1 MTVRMGRSPLEI
13 TSGHRST
20 AWFQAPNQIL
30 PLAYARKLNGYTISR
45 PAKPKYTLRSQCMGG
60 RGKRRMT
67 ALGYMGPCLEHKE
80 ENMRISHLSYVSRAA
95 CSIFLQTRLYLSSL
109 QELTHPDPWWA
120 GSFTSFSQILVGTT
134 HRYMQT
140 LSSFS

>member
-1 MTVRMGRSPLEI
+1 MGRGPLEI

-67 ALGYMGPCLEHKE
+67 ALGYMGPCFLKKKMVTFVHPPCGCIAAEKE
-80 ENMRISHLSYVSRAA
+80 NEV
-95 CSIFLQTRLYLSSL
+95 
-109 QELTHPDPWWA
+109 LTH
-120 GSFTSFSQILVGTT
+120 
-134 HRYMQT
+134 
-140 LSSFS
+140 